1 MHEDP
6 PFDFDETLANRVRP
20 LLRAILTRML
30 DWAESRYGWR
40 ARA

>member
-6 PFDFDETLANRVRP
+6 PFRFDEAVANGVRP
-20 LLRAILTRML
+20 VLRGILTRML
-30 DWAESRYGWR
+30 DWAEARYGWK